1 MVGIFTLTPLLSD
14 KIVFYGESNGNI
26 QLGEVGF
33 EYREVLSPDIIPSKF
48 LIAIKDG
55 YKFHAETTDVNNY
68 THYKVRAY
76 FKSVNDS
83 MSYGDWIEFTP
94 TDITSV
100 TSIET
105 DDTVKVIAIY
115 DINGRKIEQLQQGF
129 NIVVFTNGM
138 IRKLL
143 VK

>member
-1 MVGIFTLTPLLSD
+1 
-14 KIVFYGESNGNI
+14 
-26 QLGEVGF
+26 
-33 EYREVLSPDIIPSKF
+33 
-48 LIAIKDG
+48 
-55 YKFHAETTDVNNY
+55 
-68 THYKVRAY
+68 
-76 FKSVNDS
+76 